1 MLRVLAGLV
10 LLALVPGFWTA
21 MLGCA
26 VLGLG
31 CTSIVPV
38 MFSLAGEQT
47 RMPAELAIPAVT
59 TLGYAGVLL

>member
-1 MLRVLAGLV
+1 
-10 LLALVPGFWTA
+10 
-21 MLGCA
+21 
-26 VLGLG
+26 
-31 CTSIVPV
+31 VPV